1 MSVSLQADGKCRGMQ
16 GTLNANGICVIGRPD
31 RGDGKETVSTI
42 NQSLIIYPDRS
53 VAVRCYHVPDHYVP
67 VCLKRPL
74 VTTSLDSL
82 RP

>member
-1 MSVSLQADGKCRGMQ
+1 MQ

-53 VAVRCYHVPDHYVP
+53 GAM
-67 VCLKRPL
+67 LSRP
-74 VTTSLDSL
+74 
-82 RP
+82 